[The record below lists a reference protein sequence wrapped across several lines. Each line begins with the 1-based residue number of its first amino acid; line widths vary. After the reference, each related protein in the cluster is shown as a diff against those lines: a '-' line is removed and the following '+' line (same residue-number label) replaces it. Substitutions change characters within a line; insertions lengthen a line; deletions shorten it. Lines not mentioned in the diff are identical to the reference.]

1 MRKHSYKEYRTNVT
15 KLQAGHFTLS
25 YQKKEREPI
34 HLNSKQAQSKTPYNF
49 MKTFEKQTSHSNIH
63 TRSFSFVPLL

>member
-15 KLQAGHFTLS
+15 KLQAGRFTLS

-34 HLNSKQAQSKTPYNF
+34 HLNSKQAQSKTPYIEDIRETDKSLQHPHKKF
-49 MKTFEKQTSHSNIH
+49 
-63 TRSFSFVPLL
+63 